1 MLQLLTEATVEKI
14 THLGLG
20 AIHIIC
26 ALHIPLWA
34 LVQLVPLSLQCCH
47 FHWGYLFIEAK
58 ANLPNIL
65 FSGFLDC
72 GTGANFVKPWQ
83 HSQQILL
90 YDHDILVVGV
100 ALRFLSC
107 CGVLRFPCLLC
118 VGVYNLWCCGSSS
131 QGGIGDAVAAAV
143 SECRDITVKKL
154 AVREVPRSGKPAEL
168 LERYGISASCIV
180 KAVNQI
186 LSAWLN
192 TQLLLGH
199 QFFRKMFRHFASIYL
214 YR

>member
-1 MLQLLTEATVEKI
+1 M
-14 THLGLG
+14 
-20 AIHIIC
+20 
-26 ALHIPLWA
+26 
-34 LVQLVPLSLQCCH
+34 
-47 FHWGYLFIEAK
+47 
-58 ANLPNIL
+58 
-65 FSGFLDC
+65 
-72 GTGANFVKPWQ
+72 
-83 HSQQILL
+83 LL
-90 YDHDILVVGV
+90 YDHDHILVVGV
-100 ALRFLSC
+100 ALWFLSC
-107 CGVLRFPCLLC
+107 CGASPFPCLLSA
-118 VGVYNLWCCGSSS
+118 GVYNLWCCGSSS

-199 QFFRKMFRHFASIYL
+199 LCFSVRYLDILPAFTCIVKIFAEVWFYRTPFLNVVCFSIYIKL
-214 YR
+214 LLTVKTLCCCAKTIVQRWLEDKWTLTKYRFDWIDFCDPYEICWILFPVRSQAI